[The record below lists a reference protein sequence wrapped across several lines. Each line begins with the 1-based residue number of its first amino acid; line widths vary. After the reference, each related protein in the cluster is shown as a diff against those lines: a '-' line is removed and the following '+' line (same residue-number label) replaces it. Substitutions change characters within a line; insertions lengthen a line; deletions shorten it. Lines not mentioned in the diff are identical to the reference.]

1 LAEPRGMLGERR
13 GQRGNRLRVERH
25 ARRVLDRQTVG
36 AEQEHGIHTGASGE
50 ALDHLSQLDHGAE
63 TPGQRERC
71 AT

>member
-1 LAEPRGMLGERR
+1 VLSDRR
-13 GQRGNRLRVERH
+13 GQRGDRFGVKRN
-25 ARRVLDRQTVG
+25 ARRVLDRQTVR
-36 AEQEHGIHTGASGE
+36 AEEEHGIHAGAAGE